1 MEHRPVPVPDF
12 FTKQKIVQHK
22 QKTHNNSFLCR
33 VKVLILHQHFNT
45 PAAGGALRSYYLAKA
60 LTERNIGVVVI
71 TGYNGDNYK
80 VENIEGIEIH
90 YLPVTYHNRFGF
102 WKRCKSFLHYNFGA
116 VRLAGKIQ
124 GIKLCYAISVPLT
137 IGLAAFWIKRKY
149 GIKYFFEV
157 GDLWPEA
164 PIQMGFVKNY
174 FFKKSLY
181 SLEKFIYDHA
191 DAVVGLSPMIKA
203 AVEKKVPRKPVH
215 LIPNMADTDFYK
227 PVDKDVPLLKK
238 FNVVDKFVVSYIG
251 AIGLANGLDFYLECA
266 RACQKTKLPIHFQLC
281 GDGALLEYFR
291 GIVKQYQLKNF
302 SILPFQNREGVK
314 EVMNVT
320 DATFI
325 CYKPVPVLET
335 GSPNKYF
342 DGLAAGKLILI
353 NFAGWVKEEI
363 EKERCGVYINPK
375 SPDEFVRKIEPLV
388 SNVYLLK
395 QYQQASRLLAA
406 SKYSRKLLSE
416 KFAGIVEAAL

>member
-1 MEHRPVPVPDF
+1 MQGNEHCNHQRHDKMGIPVSI
-12 FTKQKIVQHK
+12 KKII
-22 QKTHNNSFLCR
+22 TL
-33 VKVLILHQHFNT
+33 KVLILHQHFNT
-45 PAAGGALRSYYLAKA
+45 PTAGGALRSYYLAKA

-71 TGYNGDNYK
+71 TGYNGDHYK

-90 YLPVTYHNRFGF
+90 YLPVAYHNRFGF
-102 WKRCKSFLHYNFGA
+102 WKRSKSFLHYNFGA

-203 AVEKKVPRKPVH
+203 AVEKKVPGKPVH

-227 PVDKDVPLLKK
+227 PVEKD
-238 FNVVDKFVVSYIG
+238 
-251 AIGLANGLDFYLECA
+251 
-266 RACQKTKLPIHFQLC
+266 
-281 GDGALLEYFR
+281 
-291 GIVKQYQLKNF
+291 
-302 SILPFQNREGVK
+302 
-314 EVMNVT
+314 
-320 DATFI
+320 
-325 CYKPVPVLET
+325 
-335 GSPNKYF
+335 
-342 DGLAAGKLILI
+342 
-353 NFAGWVKEEI
+353 
-363 EKERCGVYINPK
+363 
-375 SPDEFVRKIEPLV
+375 
-388 SNVYLLK
+388 
-395 QYQQASRLLAA
+395 
-406 SKYSRKLLSE
+406 
-416 KFAGIVEAAL
+416 AALT

>member
-1 MEHRPVPVPDF
+1 M
-12 FTKQKIVQHK
+12 
-22 QKTHNNSFLCR
+22 
-33 VKVLILHQHFNT
+33 KVLILHQHFNT
-45 PAAGGALRSYYLAKA
+45 PTTGGALRSYYLAKA

-71 TGYNGDNYK
+71 TGSNSHHYK

-90 YLPVTYHNRFGF
+90 YLPVAYDNRFGF
-102 WKRCKSFLHYNFGA
+102 WKRSKSFLHYNLGA
-116 VRLAGKIQ
+116 LRLVRKIQ
-124 GIKLCYAISVPLT
+124 DIKLCYAISVPLT
-137 IGLAAFWIKRKY
+137 IGLAAFWIKRQY

-181 SLEKFIYDHA
+181 RLEKFIYNQA

-203 AVEKKVPRKPVH
+203 AVEKKVPGKPVH

-227 PVDKDVPLLKK
+227 PVEKDEVLLKK
-238 FNVVDKFVVSYIG
+238 FDVADKFVVSYIG

-266 RACQKTKLPIHFQLC
+266 RACQKSMLPIHFQLC

-291 GIVKQYQLKNF
+291 SVVIQYQLKNF

-314 EVMNVT
+314 EVMSVT

-325 CYKPVPVLET
+325 CYKQVPVLET

-353 NFAGWVKEEI
+353 NFGGWVKEEI

-375 SPDEFVRKIEPLV
+375 SPDEFVRKIEPFV
-388 SNVYLLK
+388 SDVHVLK
-395 QYQQASRLLAA
+395 QYQQASRLLAE
-406 SKYSRKLLSE
+406 SKYSRKFLSE
-416 KFAGIVEAAL
+416 KFAEIVKAAL